1 MAKTQII
8 FVTLQPILYIKQMIL
23 KQKLI
28 ELYITNSQT
37 ASAQRQKTHKKE
49 VSTVVEAYIDS
60 LAKSKLRIDTLA
72 TVGRR
77 TSEEQLYRLF
87 IPLTFY
93 HSTARK
99 ALAIDDSQWKNDEV
113 YEAVI
118 VTMRHVYLNRP
129 DLVSV
134 T

>member
-8 FVTLQPILYIKQMIL
+8 FVTLQPILNIKQMIL
-23 KQKLI
+23 KHIFVVLC
-28 ELYITNSQT
+28 LTFSLT

-60 LAKSKLRIDTLA
+60 LAKCKLRIDSLA

-77 TSEEQLYRLF
+77 TSEDQLYRLF

-99 ALAIDDSQWKNDEV
+99 ALDRK
-113 YEAVI
+113 
-118 VTMRHVYLNRP
+118 
-129 DLVSV
+129 SV
-134 T
+134 V

>member
-1 MAKTQII
+1 
-8 FVTLQPILYIKQMIL
+8 MIL
-23 KQKLI
+23 KHILVV
-28 ELYITNSQT
+28 LCLTFSLT

-49 VSTVVEAYIDS
+49 VSAVVEAYIDS

-77 TSEEQLYRLF
+77 TSEDQLYRLF

-113 YEAVI
+113 DEAVNE
-118 VTMRHVYLNRP
+118 TMLHV
-129 DLVSV
+129 
-134 T
+134 